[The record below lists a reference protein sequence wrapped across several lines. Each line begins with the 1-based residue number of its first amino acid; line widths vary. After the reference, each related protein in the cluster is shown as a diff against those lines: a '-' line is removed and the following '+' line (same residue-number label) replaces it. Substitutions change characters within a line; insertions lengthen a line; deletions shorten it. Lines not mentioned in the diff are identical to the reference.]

1 MSHNVD
7 YDWLS
12 RKSKDFQE
20 YAGLYVVIVG
30 REIVATA
37 KTAEEAYQEAK
48 KIGVKGNPAIGYV
61 RKGDGGLHI
70 LTAQAGG

>member
-1 MSHNVD
+1 M
-7 YDWLS
+7 
-12 RKSKDFQE
+12 
-20 YAGLYVVIVG
+20 VIVG
-30 REIVATA
+30 REIVATG